1 MADDIR
7 ISKKGAFR
15 AKKLKPG
22 EKTPHGNMPDI
33 FKFER
38 VQEGDSEPKIVIQNK
53 EGNWKTEFPISK
65 APNELIQ
72 LLADRTKI
80 YMICIPEANGLEPQ
94 SVIAG
99 QDW

>member
-1 MADDIR
+1 MSDDIR
-7 ISKKGAFR
+7 ISRKGAFR

-38 VQEGDSEPKIVIQNK
+38 VQEGDSEPKLVISNK
-53 EGNWKTEFPISK
+53 IGSWRAEVAISK
-65 APNELIQ
+65 APMELLQ
-72 LLADRTKI
+72 LMADRQKV
-80 YMICIPEANGLEPQ
+80 YMICIPEDTGIQPQ
-94 SVIAG
+94 SMISD